1 VDMSMMWHERT
12 DADPGARCFRRLVA
26 DAVRD

>member
-1 VDMSMMWHERT
+1 MWHERT
-12 DADPGARCFRRLVA
+12 DADPGANYVRRLVA